1 MGLRLFRRF
10 LVASAMAAI
19 IASVAGRLV
28 MTVVGA
34 QGACESMASLTL
46 PHTSI
51 TSAAV
56 VPEGPIGGGRAG
68 GPPPAVVPARCVVKG
83 VTKPSSDSEIKFEVW
98 MPVAGWNGKYQQAGN
113 GGWAGSIPTNSLVAG
128 VIRGYA
134 TAGTDDGHSGGPWAE
149 WSIGHPEKLVDF
161 GYRAVH
167 ETSVQ
172 AKAIVAAFYKR
183 EPSKSYFFG
192 CSDGGRE
199 ALMEAQRFPDDFH
212 GIIAG
217 APANNW
223 TGLMTMALT
232 IERAL
237 EEATLPASKL
247 PAIQAAV
254 LTACDNLDSVKDGL
268 IEDPR
273 ACKFDPAVLT
283 CKGTE
288 SDQCLTAP
296 QVITLK
302 KIYEGPKHPRTGVQ
316 VAPGFAAGTEAVPG
330 GWVPWILPAPP
341 GPQAQLPSSVI
352 AGFGNSFY
360 GQAVAEDPKWDF
372 RKWNFEPDFAYA
384 VEKTGGILNSMSPDL
399 RSFRAAGG
407 KLLQY
412 HGWGDAAIP
421 GQASIDYYDRVRAF
435 MTKYPD
441 GRNAAPA
448 AVDQF
453 YRLFMVPGMGHCGGG
468 IGPNM
473 FGNGGRSAATPT
485 ADPDRDVLAALER
498 WVERNV
504 APDRII
510 ASGIQGGDASKPM
523 TRPLCPYP
531 QIARYRGAGDPYV
544 AESFTCA
551 APGGG
556 R

>member
-1 MGLRLFRRF
+1 MRNSI
-10 LVASAMAAI
+10 VSCI
-19 IASVAGRLV
+19 IAATAALIIAGRA
-28 MTVVGA
+28 MPTVIA
-34 QGACESMASLTL
+34 QGTCESLASLAL

-56 VPEGPIGGGRAG
+56 VPEGAVTGGRAG
-68 GPPPAVVPARCVVKG
+68 GPPPIVAPARCVVKA
-83 VTKPSSDSEIKFEVW
+83 VTRPSSDSEIKLEVW
-98 MPVAGWNGKYQQAGN
+98 MPVSGWNGKYQQMGN
-113 GGWAGSIPTNSLVAG
+113 GGWAGSIPTASLVAA
-128 VIRGYA
+128 VMRGYA

-149 WSIGHPEKLVDF
+149 WAIGHPEKLVDF

-183 EPSKSYFFG
+183 DPSKSYFFG

-237 EEATLPASKL
+237 DEANLPASKL
-247 PAIQAAV
+247 PAIQAAA
-254 LTACDNLDSVKDGL
+254 LNACDNLDNVKDGL

-273 ACKFDPAVLT
+273 TCNFDPAVLT
-283 CKGTE
+283 CKGAE
-288 SDQCLTAP
+288 SDQCLTQP
-296 QVITLK
+296 QVITLRT
-302 KIYEGPKHPRTGVQ
+302 IYQGPRHPRTGVQ
-316 VAPGFAAGTEAVPG
+316 IAPGFVPGTEAVPG

-341 GPQAQLPSSVI
+341 GTQSQLATSVI

-372 RKWNFEPDFAYA
+372 RKWNFESDFAYA
-384 VEKTGGILNSMSPDL
+384 VDKTAGILNSMSPDL
-399 RSFRAAGG
+399 RSFRATGG

-421 GQASIDYYDRVRAF
+421 GSASIEYYDRVRTF
-435 MTKYPD
+435 MAKYPD
-441 GRNAAPA
+441 GRGTSPA
-448 AVDQF
+448 ALDQF
-453 YRLFMVPGMGHCGGG
+453 YRLFMVPGMGHCSGG
-468 IGPNM
+468 IGANT
-473 FGNGGRSAATPT
+473 FGNGGRSAASPT
-485 ADPDRDVLAALER
+485 ADPDRDILAALER
-498 WVERNV
+498 WVEGNV

-510 ASGIQGGDASKPM
+510 ASGVQGGDASKPM

-531 QIARYRGAGDPYV
+531 QIARYKGAGDPYV
-544 AESFTCA
+544 AESFACA
-551 APGGG
+551 VMN